1 MDLSLKQRLLG
12 AAVLIALAVIFVPM
26 FMSGSAPQKSAEMET
41 SNLAIPPAPD
51 REFDKRVLSVDPAAT
66 NPVAPGVADTGK
78 PAVGS
83 SAVDPQQVAPAPV
96 APTPAAPAAPI
107 APPAAPAPAPLA
119 TTHVAT
125 PPKPMPVAETP
136 KPLEA
141 ARLVPGQA
149 ASGRYYVNL
158 GVYASGR
165 NAQDLV
171 ANLKKGGFTAST
183 EPAEYQG
190 KPAER
195 VRVGPFADRAAAEAT
210 RLRIKQ
216 SHPSVPGSVT
226 QFAEDAKVDA
236 PASAVPAGRAG
247 AWAVQLGALK
257 TVEDANKLRDRI
269 KNAGF
274 VAFVDKMDA
283 NGTTLWRV
291 RAGPEV
297 DRAAAEKLRAG
308 IKDKLKLDGMIVT
321 Q

>member
-26 FMSGSAPQKSAEMET
+26 FLSGSAPRKADEMQV

-51 REFDKRVLSVDPAAT
+51 REFQNRVLNVDPAKTAP
-66 NPVAPGVADTGK
+66 PVT
-78 PAVGS
+78 
-83 SAVDPQQVAPAPV
+83 
-96 APTPAAPAAPI
+96 
-107 APPAAPAPAPLA
+107 PAAPAPATDA
-119 TTHVAT
+119 VAT
-125 PPKPMPVAETP
+125 VDTSKPPAPELPVPPSAPAPKPEAPTAKPAPVAATP
-136 KPLEA
+136 VPAKELPPAKPD
-141 ARLVPGQA
+141 PGQA

-158 GVYASGR
+158 GVYATAK

-171 ANLKKGGFTAST
+171 AALKKGGFAAS
-183 EPAEYQG
+183 AETSEIQG

-195 VRVGPFADRAAAEAT
+195 VRVGPFADRAAAEAA

-216 SHPSVPGSVT
+216 QHPNVPGSV
-226 QFAEDAKVDA
+226 AALADDAKADA
-236 PASAVPAGRAG
+236 PAAAIAPTRAG

-257 TVEDANKLRDRI
+257 TAEDANKLRDRVR
-269 KNAGF
+269 NAGF
-274 VAFVDKMDA
+274 AAFVDKVDA

-297 DRAAAEKLRAG
+297 DRAAVEKLRAG

-321 Q
+321 QQ

>member
-41 SNLAIPPAPD
+41 STLAIPPAPD

-66 NPVAPGVADTGK
+66 NPIASAAVDAGK
-78 PAVGS
+78 PAVDGS
-83 SAVDPQQVAPAPV
+83 AADPEQVAPAPV
-96 APTPAAPAAPI
+96 GPTPAAPAAPI
-107 APPAAPAPAPLA
+107 ATPPLPA
-119 TTHVAT
+119 TTHAAA
-125 PPKPMPVAETP
+125 PPKPTPAAETP
-136 KPLEA
+136 KPVEA

-171 ANLKKGGFTAST
+171 ANLKKGGFNAST

-216 SHPSVPGSVT
+216 SHPGVPGSVT
-226 QFAEDAKVDA
+226 QFADDAKADA

>member
-41 SNLAIPPAPD
+41 SSLAIPPAPD

-66 NPVAPGVADTGK
+66 NPIAPSGADAGK
-78 PAVGS
+78 PAAGEG
-83 SAVDPQQVAPAPV
+83 AAEPKPVAPAPPAPVAAPPPVGATAV
-96 APTPAAPAAPI
+96 AP
-107 APPAAPAPAPLA
+107 
-119 TTHVAT
+119 
-125 PPKPMPVAETP
+125 PPKPAVAETP
-136 KPLEA
+136 KPVES
-141 ARLVPGQA
+141 ARPVPGQA

-158 GVYASGR
+158 GVYATSR

-171 ANLKKGGFTAST
+171 ANLKKSGFAAST
-183 EPAEYQG
+183 EPADYQG

-195 VRVGPFADRAAAEAT
+195 VRVGPFVDRAAAEAT

-216 SHPSVPGSVT
+216 AHPSVPGSVM
-226 QFAEDAKVDA
+226 QLAEDAKGDA

-257 TVEDANKLRDRI
+257 TVEDANKLRDRV

-274 VAFVDKMDA
+274 VAFVDKMEA
-283 NGTTLWRV
+283 NGATLWRV

>member
-41 SNLAIPPAPD
+41 SSLAIPPAPD
-51 REFDKRVLSVDPAAT
+51 RDYDKRVLSVDPAAT
-66 NPVAPGVADTGK
+66 NPIAAVDADAGK
-78 PAVGS
+78 PATGNGATEPKQFTS
-83 SAVDPQQVAPAPV
+83 
-96 APTPAAPAAPI
+96 TPAAPAVQVTP
-107 APPAAPAPAPLA
+107 
-119 TTHVAT
+119 VAT
-125 PPKPMPVAETP
+125 AQGPTPATPKPVAETP
-136 KPLEA
+136 KPVEP
-141 ARLVPGQA
+141 ARLEPGQA
-149 ASGRYYVNL
+149 ASGRYFVNL
-158 GVYASGR
+158 GVYATAR

-171 ANLKKGGFTAST
+171 ASLKKAGFTASI
-183 EPAEYQG
+183 EPADYQG

-216 SHPSVPGSVT
+216 AHPAVPGSVM
-226 QFAEDAKVDA
+226 QLAEDAKADA

-257 TVEDANKLRDRI
+257 TLEDANKLRDRV

-274 VAFVDKMDA
+274 VAFVDKMEA
-283 NGTTLWRV
+283 NGATLWRV

-297 DRAAAEKLRAG
+297 DRAAAEKLRTG

-321 Q
+321 QP